1 VEYIEH
7 IGTVLSLA
15 YVILLMMNKVWAW
28 PCGILGSVLIG
39 ITLFTNEKPLYMET
53 GSYIVYTIMGI
64 YGWYH
69 WVADKGEK
77 EESLAITEWKVW
89 HHVIAISLAAMVGI
103 FIGDVLSAITN
114 ASSPYFDSLTTIFA
128 MLGTWMQARKV
139 LSNWV
144 YWFFIN
150 LASVKL
156 YWSNDFNSLPF
167 LALIFTALSVSGF
180 LQWLKIYRAQNV

>member
-1 VEYIEH
+1 MEYLEH
-7 IGTVLSLA
+7 IGTALSLA

-28 PCGILGSVLIG
+28 PSGILGSVLIA
-39 ITLFTNEKPLYMET
+39 IVLFRSEKPLYMET
-53 GSYIVYTIMGI
+53 FSYIVYTIMGI

-69 WVADKGEK
+69 WMSDKK
-77 EESLAITEWKVW
+77 ESEDNLPIVEWKVW
-89 HHVIAISLAAMVGI
+89 HHLLAICFTTLLGF
-103 FIGDVLSAITN
+103 FIGRLLSETRAG
-114 ASSPYFDSLTTIFA
+114 SPYFDSLTTTFA
-128 MLGTWMQARKV
+128 LLGTWMQARKV

-167 LALIFTALSVSGF
+167 LAIIFTILSISGF
-180 LQWLKIYRAQNV
+180 IQWLKIYRLQNA